1 MVRTARRKAYVGRGL
16 SIKGKR
22 GVNPELR
29 WHYETW
35 IIPCNQVGGVLDP
48 GANWTCE
55 GGTMT
60 RLGSLVFCAT
70 LGTGA
75 VLLSCGGGSDG
86 GAGGSGGGG
95 AGGTA
100 GTDVVSAII
109 PADNTVSGWTR
120 DPDYP
125 ETATKVAALAT
136 TQTDA
141 VALID
146 GGADPFYSSTFSAN
160 VFAWQNYF
168 NPNFTPDDGSAGYY
182 LKLYVLQMPSA
193 AQATALYDSLVDGT
207 HSLYSTNAYLLFNF
221 LPLPPDS
228 INQVEQ

>member
-1 MVRTARRKAYVGRGL
+1 
-16 SIKGKR
+16 
-22 GVNPELR
+22 
-29 WHYETW
+29 
-35 IIPCNQVGGVLDP
+35 
-48 GANWTCE
+48 
-55 GGTMT
+55 MT

-109 PADNTVSGWTR
+109 PADNAVSGWTR

-207 HSLYSTNAYLLFNF
+207 HSLYSTNTWTDMSPAIGDMARITNSATDWWINF
-221 LPLPPDS
+221 RKGVYYCEVRLTYAESTDTVGKQQT
-228 INQVEQ
+228 IDFATAVAAKM